1 MTKEEEQE
9 GERAKF
15 YTNPTVIRHLKI
27 HGIPKS
33 QLAFRELVASGT
45 SDKLDGAKGAALIA
59 NLGMITF
66 MDHTQQ
72 INIMDKLNG
81 KTIST
86 IPK

>member
-1 MTKEEEQE
+1 MTKEEKQE
-9 GERAKF
+9 EERAKF
-15 YTNPTVIRHLKI
+15 YSNPTVIRHLKI

-33 QLAFRELVASGT
+33 RLAFREMVASGT
-45 SDKLDGAKGAALIA
+45 SDKLDGAKGAELIA
-59 NLGMITF
+59 SLGMITF
-66 MDHTQQ
+66 RDHTQQ

>member
-1 MTKEEEQE
+1 MTKEEKQE
-9 GERAKF
+9 EERAKF
-15 YTNPTVIRHLKI
+15 YTSPTVIRHLKI

-33 QLAFRELVASGT
+33 QQAFKDMVASGST
-45 SDKLDGAKGAALIA
+45 DKLDGAKGKELIS

-66 MDHTQQ
+66 RDHTQQ

>member
-1 MTKEEEQE
+1 MTKEEKQE
-9 GERAKF
+9 EERATF

-33 QLAFRELVASGT
+33 RLAFKEMVASGT
-45 SDKLDGAKGAALIA
+45 SEKLDGAKGTALITS
-59 NLGMITF
+59 LGQITF
-66 MDHTQQ
+66 RDHTQQ
-72 INIMDKLNG
+72 INIMDKMNG

>member
-1 MTKEEEQE
+1 MTKEEKQE
-9 GERAKF
+9 EERAKF
-15 YTNPTVIRHLKI
+15 YSNPTVIRHLKI

-33 QLAFRELVASGT
+33 RLAFREMVASGT
-45 SDKLDGAKGAALIA
+45 SDKLDGAKGTELIA
-59 NLGMITF
+59 SLGMITF
-66 MDHTQQ
+66 RDHTQQ